1 MGKTIIKKIFIII
14 INLIILLISF
24 FIPKSKKIWLMGG
37 WFGQRFADNSRY
49 FYLYLNDNKKK
60 FGIDKVVWIT
70 RNKNIFEELKKKGFE
85 VYYTWELKSI
95 WYHFRAKV
103 HIIDQQPFD
112 INPFFS
118 IRSIRINL
126 WHGFPLKKI
135 GTYIKNIDSKSDIKN
150 RLRIIKEKLNINFD
164 SPGLWS
170 KHYLLATS
178 LFSAKIL
185 GNAFNVPRKEILIAS
200 YPRNDVFFNNNFE
213 NYLMDKENSILKT
226 VKESKRKNMLILSYF
241 PTFRDNK
248 VTYLFGS
255 KNEDELSNF
264 HDFLEENNI
273 LLISKFHFVGEKNY
287 KVFNNYSNIVI
298 NLSPEMDIC
307 FILKYTDILITD
319 YSSIYF
325 DFLLHN
331 KPIIFY
337 PYDLEYYKS
346 KDRGLIFDYDKFTP
360 GPKAYN
366 LNQLKKIIMEVIK
379 NNKEHLNIY
388 EPERIELNDK
398 INDTSKIL
406 GGEYLAKEI
415 IDILK

>member
-14 INLIILLISF
+14 SNLIILLISF

-49 FYLYLNDNKKK
+49 LFLYLNDNKKK
-60 FGIDKVVWIT
+60 FGIDKVIWIT
-70 RNKNIFEELKKKGFE
+70 RNNDILKKLRKKGFE
-85 VYYTWELKSI
+85 AYYVWEPKSI

-103 HIIDQQPFD
+103 HIIDQSPFD

-118 IRSIRINL
+118 IRSVRINL

-135 GTYIKNIDSKSDIKN
+135 GTYMKNNDNKSDIKN
-150 RLRIIKEKLNINFD
+150 KLRIIKEKFNINFD
-164 SPGLWS
+164 SSGLWS

-178 LFSAKIL
+178 QFSAKIL
-185 GNAFNVPRKEILIAS
+185 GNAFNVSKEKILIAS
-200 YPRNDVFFNNNFE
+200 YPRNDVFFNDNFE
-213 NYLMDKENSILKT
+213 NYLMDKEDNILKI
-226 VKESKRKNMLILSYF
+226 VKESKKKNMLILSYF

-248 VTYLFGS
+248 VTYLFGL
-255 KNEDELSNF
+255 KNEDELSVF
-264 HDFLEENNI
+264 FDFLKEQNI
-273 LLISKFHFVGEKNY
+273 LLISKFHFAGENNY
-287 KVFNNYSNIVI
+287 KIFSNYSNTLI
-298 NLSPEMDIC
+298 NLSPEMDIYL
-307 FILKYTDILITD
+307 ILKYTDILITD
-319 YSSIYF
+319 YSSVYF
-325 DFLLHN
+325 DFLLRN

-337 PYDLEYYKS
+337 PYDLEYYKN

-366 LNQLKKIIMEVIK
+366 LNQLKKIITEVIK
-379 NNKEHLNIY
+379 NNKKHLDIY
-388 EPERIELNDK
+388 ESERKELNSK

-406 GGEYLAKEI
+406 GGEYLTKEI

>member
-1 MGKTIIKKIFIII
+1 MGRTIIIKILVILS
-14 INLIILLISF
+14 NVTTLLISF
-24 FIPKSKKIWLMGG
+24 FIPKSKKMWLMGG

-49 FYLYLNDNKKK
+49 LFLYLNDNKKK
-60 FGIDKVVWIT
+60 FGIEKIIWIT
-70 RNKNIFEELKKKGFE
+70 KNKNIFEELKKRGFE
-85 VYYTWELKSI
+85 VYYTWGLKSI
-95 WYHFRAKV
+95 WYHFRSKV
-103 HIIDQQPFD
+103 HIIDQSSFD

-135 GTYIKNIDSKSDIKN
+135 GTYMKNNNESDIKN

-164 SPGLWS
+164 SPGIWS

-178 LFSAKIL
+178 QFSAKIL
-185 GNAFNVPRKEILIAS
+185 GNAFNIPKERILIAS
-200 YPRNDVFFNNNFE
+200 YPRNDVFFNDNFE
-213 NYLMDKENSILKT
+213 NYLMDKEDNILKI
-226 VKESKRKNMLILSYF
+226 VKESKKKNMLILSYF

-248 VTYLFGS
+248 ATYFFGS

-264 HDFLEENNI
+264 FDFLEEENI
-273 LLISKFHFVGEKNY
+273 LLISKFHFAGEKNY
-287 KVFNNYSNIVI
+287 KISNYSNIVI

-325 DFLLHN
+325 DFLLCN

-337 PYDLEYYKS
+337 PYDLEYYKN

-379 NNKEHLNIY
+379 NNKEHLDIY
-388 EPERIELNDK
+388 EPARKELNDK
-398 INDTSKIL
+398 INDASKIL
-406 GGEYLAKEI
+406 GGEYLTKEI